1 MSFFETAE
9 EKFNRLSREKGWFE
23 MTELEL
29 LAADVI
35 ADLQTEA
42 AQALSDAESERDDAE
57 SERDEYE
64 NQVCR
69 LEDDLRELREEQAP
83 DETTQ
88 DDEVEF
94 LKGLVSDLEDELAAI
109 DAASAA

>member
-42 AQALSDAESERDDAE
+42 AQALSDAE
-57 SERDEYE
+57 
-64 NQVCR
+64 
-69 LEDDLRELREEQAP
+69 
-83 DETTQ
+83 
-88 DDEVEF
+88 
-94 LKGLVSDLEDELAAI
+94 
-109 DAASAA
+109 